1 MFESGLDIV
10 RADFH
15 LHTNKDKEFKYS
27 GEANS
32 FVTDYVNALVAQS
45 IRVAAIT
52 NHNKFDYDEYK
63 AIKRKA
69 SKQEIFVLPGVELS
83 VKEGNNGVHTLIVF
97 DPDTWFENGTDH
109 IASFLTG
116 AFAGIS
122 NYENENVKCKYD
134 LSDVIKNLDSYGKDY
149 FIIFAHVEQKSGLL
163 SECAG
168 GLLQSLAYQIPNFHD
183 RVLGFQKFRT
193 RDKMANLKQWLGYL
207 PAFVEGSDPKQISEI
222 GKGNPGY
229 LKIGAYTYS
238 AVKFALQDAENR
250 VYESRISPQHG
261 YIESISFTGGK
272 LDKQSINFSPA
283 LNTLIGI
290 RGSGKSSVLETLRY
304 AFDIEPQM
312 DTAYKDGVV
321 KNVMSS
327 GGVVQVSVVDKSGHR
342 YLVRRIYGQRPS
354 VIDSGDNDMSISPQ
368 ALLGKLLY
376 FGQKDLSA
384 SADHEGDLLNRI
396 VGTTVTDS
404 ATALSALLKEME
416 DTIKIL
422 LDAEELPVQMADVT
436 TQIEETKHK
445 IKLFE
450 EKGVTT
456 KLDKQLGFNADS
468 QQIEQLQN
476 RLTTFVEKLK
486 KATEYKYKEE
496 EFLGYTSK
504 YNIPKIEAAQKQ
516 LLIFL
521 DKLAEIQ
528 IKCGEL
534 STVIDDIKAIH
545 KDIQGVINDLQEE
558 FAAIKR
564 EIADDTLDPDAC
576 VKLNETLT
584 VLETRHS
591 ELKAS
596 IGSKQATIDKFRT
609 IVRKRNELLLG
620 SYNALTRETEKI
632 NSSQANLQIKVEFKG
647 DRSAFKELLK
657 SKFRG
662 TSISDLKYQSMSEKF
677 SDFVDIIADWLLD
690 DGKLLKGILTPGEYT
705 KAMEKLKD
713 NYKDLISVE
722 TKNRVDIYYHEKL
735 LRQHS
740 LGQRASALILFILTH
755 NDTDVIIIDQPEDDL
770 DNKVIYDE
778 VLKVIRNMKTNMQ
791 FIFATH
797 NANIPVLG
805 DADMIL
811 AADCDGNS
819 ITYQS
824 GNIDTPESQQQIIT
838 IMEGGTEAFSRRKL
852 IYSSW
857 RKEAD

>member
-1 MFESGLDIV
+1 M
-10 RADFH
+10 
-15 LHTNKDKEFKYS
+15 
-27 GEANS
+27 
-32 FVTDYVNALVAQS
+32 
-45 IRVAAIT
+45 
-52 NHNKFDYDEYK
+52 
-63 AIKRKA
+63 
-69 SKQEIFVLPGVELS
+69 
-83 VKEGNNGVHTLIVF
+83 
-97 DPDTWFENGTDH
+97 
-109 IASFLTG
+109 
-116 AFAGIS
+116 
-122 NYENENVKCKYD
+122 
-134 LSDVIKNLDSYGKDY
+134 
-149 FIIFAHVEQKSGLL
+149 
-163 SECAG
+163 
-168 GLLQSLAYQIPNFHD
+168 
-183 RVLGFQKFRT
+183 
-193 RDKMANLKQWLGYL
+193 
-207 PAFVEGSDPKQISEI
+207 
-222 GKGNPGY
+222 
-229 LKIGAYTYS
+229 
-238 AVKFALQDAENR
+238 
-250 VYESRISPQHG
+250 
-261 YIESISFTGGK
+261 
-272 LDKQSINFSPA
+272 
-283 LNTLIGI
+283 
-290 RGSGKSSVLETLRY
+290 
-304 AFDIEPQM
+304 
-312 DTAYKDGVV
+312 
-321 KNVMSS
+321 
-327 GGVVQVSVVDKSGHR
+327 
-342 YLVRRIYGQRPS
+342 
-354 VIDSGDNDMSISPQ
+354 
-368 ALLGKLLY
+368 
-376 FGQKDLSA
+376 
-384 SADHEGDLLNRI
+384 
-396 VGTTVTDS
+396 
-404 ATALSALLKEME
+404 
-416 DTIKIL
+416 
-422 LDAEELPVQMADVT
+422 
-436 TQIEETKHK
+436 
-445 IKLFE
+445 
-450 EKGVTT
+450 
-456 KLDKQLGFNADS
+456 
-468 QQIEQLQN
+468 
-476 RLTTFVEKLK
+476 
-486 KATEYKYKEE
+486 
-496 EFLGYTSK
+496 
-504 YNIPKIEAAQKQ
+504 
-516 LLIFL
+516 
-521 DKLAEIQ
+521 AEIQ

-722 TKNRVDIYYHEKL
+722 TKNSVDIYYHEKL